1 MDRLV
6 LWTPGA
12 TVGVDTIVR
21 GNFIGTDVT
30 GTEERPRGSRGIY
43 VSGESTR
50 VVIGSVAG
58 GLLNEAHV
66 NLISGQDYDGIT
78 LSEVSQVT
86 VRGNLI
92 GTTASGFEA
101 LGNGARGITA
111 SYLTN
116 STIQENLISANTYAG
131 VYVIDG
137 CSGVTLRGNSIGTTA
152 DGEGALPNHEPGI
165 LVAPG
170 SGSNRLIQD
179 ILIEENLVAFNQCN
193 NCSAGIVVARQFYQH
208 NGRHPML
215 GNYVHLTRAWSRLA
229 ELDVSGNLYG
239 VTANDPDDPDTGANN
254 LQNFPVITSAV
265 AGPGNLTIH
274 YALDSEPSAN
284 FKLQF
289 FRADACDA
297 SGHGGAREF
306 LGFADVATDA
316 MGDVAGQVVIAPGAV
331 SGALTATATNTVNG
345 TSEFSSAIC
354 RAAKASSRTAS
365 SRVYPDCCYA
375 PTGTQKRCECDSEL
389 GVDHGGPRFR
399 F

>member
-1 MDRLV
+1 M
-6 LWTPGA
+6 PA
-12 TVGVDTIVR
+12 
-21 GNFIGTDVT
+21 
-30 GTEERPRGSRGIY
+30 
-43 VSGESTR
+43 
-50 VVIGSVAG
+50 
-58 GLLNEAHV
+58 
-66 NLISGQDYDGIT
+66 
-78 LSEVSQVT
+78 
-86 VRGNLI
+86 
-92 GTTASGFEA
+92 
-101 LGNGARGITA
+101 
-111 SYLTN
+111 
-116 STIQENLISANTYAG
+116 
-131 VYVIDG
+131 YVID
-137 CSGVTLRGNSIGTTA
+137 VPAYLRGNSIGTTA

-193 NCSAGIVVARQFYQH
+193 NCSAGIVVAR
-208 NGRHPML
+208 NNSTNTTVGIRML
-215 GNYVHLTRAWSRLA
+215 GNYVHSNQGLEIELA

-297 SGHGGAREF
+297 SGHGGAREL

-331 SGALTATATNTVNG
+331 SGALTATAQHRERHLG
-345 TSEFSSAIC
+345 I
-354 RAAKASSRTAS
+354 
-365 SRVYPDCCYA
+365 
-375 PTGTQKRCECDSEL
+375 L
-389 GVDHGGPRFR
+389 GVLSAGQRRHLQGRLRVGCTLTLLLRAHRNPEAMRM
-399 F
+399 